1 MFSSS
6 QFELL
11 PHTPATSLKPALHSP
26 GYLTRK
32 FLNASH
38 SSLKLT
44 LTLLFP
50 IHMTLQP
57 AKEKKAYETG
67 SAIVGK

>member
-1 MFSSS
+1 MFSNS
-6 QFELL
+6 QSELL
-11 PHTPATSLKPALHSP
+11 PHTQATCLKPAFQSP

-32 FLNASH
+32 FLNPSH

-44 LTLLFP
+44 LTLRFA

-57 AKEKKAYETG
+57 AKEKKARETG
-67 SAIVGK
+67 SAIVDG